1 MFMKLKS
8 ETKIKL
14 LKTLIIVIVLAVII
28 LAIYLPLELTG
39 TLDKID
45 SAEKLQ
51 EIIQS
56 GGAYS
61 YLIFVLIQFLQTTFV
76 PIPAAVTTI
85 AGVLAFE
92 NIWIVFALSLTAV
105 LLGSIF
111 AFFLGYKIGR
121 RLVFWVVGKKDAI
134 KWELKLK
141 RGKYVFFL
149 MMLFPFFPDDILCL
163 VAGCIGMSF
172 RFFLITNIITRP
184 IIILLTCV
192 FGSGSI
198 IPFSGWG
205 IPVWIVLI
213 VLGILAFYFSYKY
226 QKQIENFIYR
236 CAARLTGKKPA
247 ENANLPQVMI
257 LSQNNITN
265 EKLLSKDSKT
275 TENIK
280 QTKQMYSLG
289 QTELKTKNKNS
300 KKRKNK
306 NIFKKDT
313 KNVDKNI
320 QNNENN
326 ENKL

>member
-1 MFMKLKS
+1 MKLKRES
-8 ETKIKL
+8 KIKL
-14 LKTLIIVIVLAVII
+14 IKTLIIIIILAAII
-28 LAIYLPLELTG
+28 LAIYLPLSLTG
-39 TLDKID
+39 TLAKID

-61 YLIFVLIQFLQTTFV
+61 YLIFVLIQFLQTTFI
-76 PIPAAVTTI
+76 PLPAAVTTV

-111 AFFLGYKIGR
+111 AYFLGYKIGR

-134 KWELKLK
+134 KWEIKLK
-141 RGKYVFFL
+141 RGKYVYFL

-184 IIILLTCV
+184 IVILLTCL

-205 IPVWIVLI
+205 IPIWIVLI
-213 VLGILAFYFSYKY
+213 LLGILAFYCSYKY
-226 QKQIENFIYR
+226 QKQIENFIYT
-236 CAARLTGKKPA
+236 CASRLTGKKAPQ
-247 ENANLPQVMI
+247 EQSLPKTMI
-257 LSQNNITN
+257 LAQNNITN
-265 EKLLSKDSKT
+265 KNLLSKNKKL
-275 TENIK
+275 EQKIK
-280 QTKQMYSLG
+280 QVNLMYSIN
-289 QTELKTKNKNS
+289 QSEIKI
-300 KKRKNK
+300 KNK
-306 NIFKKDT
+306 NISKKGS
-313 KNVDKNI
+313 NNIDKNMRD
-320 QNNENN
+320 N
-326 ENKL
+326 ENK

>member
-1 MFMKLKS
+1 MKLKRES
-8 ETKIKL
+8 KIKL
-14 LKTLIIVIVLAVII
+14 IKTLIIIIILAAII
-28 LAIYLPLELTG
+28 LAIYLPLSLTG
-39 TLDKID
+39 TLAKID

-56 GGAYS
+56 GGVYS
-61 YLIFVLIQFLQTTFV
+61 YLIFMLIQFLQTTFI
-76 PIPAAVTTI
+76 PLPAAVTTV

-111 AFFLGYKIGR
+111 AYFLGYKIGR

-134 KWELKLK
+134 KWEIKLK
-141 RGKYVFFL
+141 RGKYVYFL

-184 IIILLTCV
+184 IVILLTCL

-213 VLGILAFYFSYKY
+213 LLGILAFYCSYKY
-226 QKQIENFIYR
+226 QKQIENFIYT
-236 CAARLTGKKPA
+236 CASRLTGKKVVQKQS
-247 ENANLPQVMI
+247 LPKTMI
-257 LSQNNITN
+257 LAQNNITN
-265 EKLLSKDSKT
+265 KNLLSKNKKL
-275 TENIK
+275 EQKIK
-280 QTKQMYSLG
+280 QVNLMYSIN
-289 QTELKTKNKNS
+289 QSEIKI
-300 KKRKNK
+300 KNK
-306 NIFKKDT
+306 NISKKGL
-313 KNVDKNI
+313 NNIDKNM
-320 QNNENN
+320 QNNEN
-326 ENKL
+326 K